1 MFISVGIVFVYLV
14 PYCICFGYNFM
25 LHKIKRGGGQGWGGG
40 GGGGVGGLGGLGFWG
55 TGVEPGTQ
63 YTEKGS
69 CTVWKMM
76 MMMMMLTNSLTTPTA
91 TLVPVVVV
99 YYRPSCPL
107 RAFTTTLPLQTD
119 PKL

>member
-1 MFISVGIVFVYLV
+1 MLVLFLFTLYHIAFVLAITSCY
-14 PYCICFGYNFM
+14 IRS
-25 LHKIKRGGGQGWGGG
+25 RGEAGRGGG